1 MGRTRYLATTRRRST
16 TSATTRSSGW
26 TRTSSRRWT
35 SSRRSRRKWRR
46 SATRSSPSSTEL
58 LEEPLE
64 ALTWEVWE
72 ALLEVHLVLELVVRE
87 VLDQLSRRSTKSNL
101 CTSASSSATA
111 KLNLAVLAMH
121 PINFCRK

>member
-1 MGRTRYLATTRRRST
+1 MGATTRRRST

-35 SSRRSRRKWRR
+35 SSRQSRRRWRP

-72 ALLEVHLVLELVVRE
+72 VLLEVHLVLELVVRE
-87 VLDQLSRRSTKSNL
+87 VLDQLSRRLTKSNL
-101 CTSASSSATA
+101 CTSATA

-121 PINFCRK
+121 P

>member
-1 MGRTRYLATTRRRST
+1 MGT

-35 SSRRSRRKWRR
+35 SSRRSRRRWRP

-58 LEEPLE
+58 LEEHLE

-72 ALLEVHLVLELVVRE
+72 VLLEVHLVLELVVKE
-87 VLDQLSRRSTKSNL
+87 VLDQLSRKSIKSNL
-101 CTSASSSATA
+101 CISASSSATA

-121 PINFCRK
+121 

>member
-35 SSRRSRRKWRR
+35 SSRRSRRRWRP
-46 SATRSSPSSTEL
+46 SATRSSPSSTEH
-58 LEEPLE
+58 LE

-72 ALLEVHLVLELVVRE
+72 VLLEVHLVLELVVKE
-87 VLDQLSRRSTKSNL
+87 VLDQLLRKSTKSNL
-101 CTSASSSATA
+101 CNCVSSSATA
-111 KLNLAVLAMH
+111 KLN
-121 PINFCRK
+121 